1 MPLLDEFDSIH
12 ALSCALHARRLSAQE
27 LAASA
32 LQAARDC
39 NDPGLFLHIDETLT
53 MAQAKAADALLAG
66 DHAAALAGIPIA
78 HKDLFATQ
86 GWRTTASSRMLK
98 DYVSPFDATVVT
110 RLAEAGA
117 VSLGKLNCDEFAMG

>member
-86 GWRTTASSRMLK
+86 GWRTTARSEEHTSELQSLMRIS
-98 DYVSPFDATVVT
+98 Y
-110 RLAEAGA
+110 A
-117 VSLGKLNCDEFAMG
+117 VFS

>member
-1 MPLLDEFDSIH
+1 
-12 ALSCALHARRLSAQE
+12 
-27 LAASA
+27 
-32 LQAARDC
+32 
-39 NDPGLFLHIDETLT
+39 
-53 MAQAKAADALLAG
+53 MAQAKAAYALLAG

-78 HKDLFATQ
+78 HKDLFATP

-117 VSLGKLNCDEFAMG
+117 VSLGNLNCDEFEMGWSNDNSAFGPVSNRRTPTGVPAGSQGVSTGAEWKSAG